1 MERERR
7 GTRERSEKSGLSAAF
22 LQALDDYRVRMLI
35 ACCSALLMTIG
46 ILQLPAD
53 FIDKRIGFRSGSSSA
68 DFFRLDVQ
76 RTPRVAREANHRQ
89 KGTHPMAER
98 ASSLEAIPPL
108 ERHRNEDGD
117 GDGEPGDRR
126 QRERPLNR
134 LDTHNMLTIADDQPR
149 FVGGIG
155 RYYLNIDYP
164 DEAREAGVQGRL
176 VLRFTVGVD
185 GLAHDI
191 VVEESLHPLCDSS
204 AVAALER
211 SHFIPGQVDG
221 ERVPIRLRLPVRFQL
236 VEVASNQLL
245 TESK

>member
-1 MERERR
+1 MEWQRR
-7 GTRERSEKSGLSAAF
+7 GTRERHGKGGLSAAF
-22 LQALDDYRVRMLI
+22 LQALDDYRVRMMI

-46 ILQLPAD
+46 ILQLPGD
-53 FIDKRIGFRSGSSSA
+53 FIDKRIAFRSGTSS
-68 DFFRLDVQ
+68 DDLFRLDVQ
-76 RTPRVAREANHRQ
+76 RTPQVALDAA
-89 KGTHPMAER
+89 GAHPMVER
-98 ASSLEAIPPL
+98 ASSVEAISPS
-108 ERHRNEDGD
+108 ERNRVEDGHGE
-117 GDGEPGDRR
+117 GDPGDRT

-185 GLAHDI
+185 GLAHGI

-221 ERVPIRLRLPVRFQL
+221 ERVAIRLRLPVRFQL

-245 TESK
+245 TESKSQ

>member
-1 MERERR
+1 MERQRR
-7 GTRERSEKSGLSAAF
+7 GTRERPEKSGLSAAF
-22 LQALDDYRVRMLI
+22 LQALDDYRVRMMI

-46 ILQLPAD
+46 ILQLPGD
-53 FIDKRIGFRSGSSSA
+53 FIDKRIAFRSGTSA
-68 DFFRLDVQ
+68 EDVFRLNVQ
-76 RTPRVAREANHRQ
+76 RTPAVALDA
-89 KGTHPMAER
+89 TVSHPTVER
-98 ASSLEAIPPL
+98 ASSVEAIPTL
-108 ERHRNEDGD
+108 EQYRIEDGD
-117 GDGEPGDRR
+117 GDGDPGDRT

-236 VEVASNQLL
+236 VEIASNQLL
-245 TESK
+245 TESKSQ

>member
-1 MERERR
+1 MERQRR
-7 GTRERSEKSGLSAAF
+7 GTRERSGKSGLSAAF

-46 ILQLPAD
+46 ILQLPGD

-68 DFFRLDVQ
+68 DYFRLDV
-76 RTPRVAREANHRQ
+76 RTPQVAREADRRQ
-89 KGTHPMAER
+89 QGMHPMVER

-204 AVAALER
+204 AVAALKR

-221 ERVPIRLRLPVRFQL
+221 ERVPSRLRLPVRFQL